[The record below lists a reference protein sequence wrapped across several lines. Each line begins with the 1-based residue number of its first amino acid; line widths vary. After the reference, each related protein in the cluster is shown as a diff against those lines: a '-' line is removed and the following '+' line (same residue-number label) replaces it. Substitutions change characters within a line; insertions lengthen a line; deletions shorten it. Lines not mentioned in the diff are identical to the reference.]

1 MSKPQGQGVVI
12 IGANGKVIDTDNKLP
27 VEAGIAFSGDIQLG
41 AVEMKDGVTNDR
53 ARVKPAN
60 TMVSGDEALATV
72 DVNLRDVNDLIR
84 TAAQSL
90 DTKDGTTGAA
100 ADVDGTR
107 AAQLRYIGENIGGG
121 MPKAEYTSPSDFTA
135 TYTSTTTITLS
146 SLPFTI
152 SDSSQIAYIKYIP
165 TAGSG
170 SDVLVNGQSGVT
182 ITVSSNVITVNG
194 ASTPFASG
202 DVYEIGINSQ
212 DKAYDSSTQSNKISN
227 LNPVYARYT
236 DVETLVSS
244 AQILQSGDFQDLGSE
259 ISCQGQ
265 NTIGV
270 WLTID
275 INGAQNVRVRALAKH
290 TSAGSEEYKLPIR
303 TVSASNVKVEDEYI
317 EFNDDV
323 DQLMLLGFDTDNII
337 PYVQLQVM
345 AAYSGS
351 PGGEIDKAYITK
363 GYK

>member
-1 MSKPQGQGVVI
+1 MSKPRGQSVVI
-12 IGANGKVIDTDNKLP
+12 VGANGKVIDSTNKLP
-27 VEAGIAFSGDIQLG
+27 VDAEIAFSGDIQLG

-53 ARVKPAN
+53 ARVKDGN
-60 TMVSGDEALATV
+60 TMTSGDEALAVVDANMRGVIDALKTV
-72 DVNLRDVNDLIR
+72 LSSTEVLK
-84 TAAQSL
+84 TAIY
-90 DTKDGTTGAA
+90 DDTGAQVTA
-100 ADVDGTR
+100 FGSPST
-107 AAQLRYIGENIGGG
+107 I
-121 MPKAEYTSPSDFTA
+121 AEYKSPSDFTA
-135 TYTSTTTITLS
+135 TYTSSTTITLS
-146 SLPFTI
+146 SLPLTI
-152 SDSSQIAYIKYIP
+152 ADSSQIVYIRKIP
-165 TAGSG
+165 SSGDAEVYVNGSG
-170 SDVLVNGQSGVT
+170 GVT
-182 ITVSSNVITVNG
+182 MTVSSNVLTIAGVT
-194 ASTPFASG
+194 APFASG
-202 DVYEIGINSQ
+202 DSYEIGINAQ
-212 DKAYDSSTQSNKISN
+212 KKAYDPSTQSDKISN

-275 INGAQNVRVRALAKH
+275 INDAQNVRVRALAKH

-317 EFNDDV
+317 EFNEDV